1 MAYDMDTL
9 IEAYKMRLDI
19 QNVRR
24 IFSTGRPAS
33 SPEETEWVNK
43 YLFTPTMQKRGMYKD
58 GFEYRGE
65 VGEGNLI
72 IEIGEGSRTLFSSH
86 TDTVHRTGG
95 PQNVMIDLEESK
107 LITDSGQCLG
117 SDDGTGIWL
126 MWELIKA
133 GVPGLYIFHRAEEVG
148 GQGSAYIAN
157 YHPELLEKY
166 DRAIAFD
173 RKDDWSIITHQGG
186 SRCCSDAFGRD
197 LAQKLNMGHR
207 LDTGGSFTDTANYD
221 GIIPECTNLSV
232 GYHNAH
238 SGRENQEI
246 PYLLDFRDALIE
258 IDWEN
263 LVTERDPTIPDYSYG
278 GSMGYSGTYV
288 SPTKTTTTPSVTSTQ
303 ETLEDYERWDKGIDN
318 KTPNIEDLEDEEIWS
333 GDWDYLFE
341 EDIHSMSE
349 IEWEIYQRLMGH
361 GEMDELSEGV
371 EGSGGSEQFWDDDE
385 DIPQTAQEFLDWTEP
400 SEKET
405 PKYCEHGNLIILGCW
420 RCEEEEKDTIPD
432 VENQELDWD
441 GWFEG

>member
-1 MAYDMDTL
+1 
-9 IEAYKMRLDI
+9 
-19 QNVRR
+19 
-24 IFSTGRPAS
+24 
-33 SPEETEWVNK
+33 
-43 YLFTPTMQKRGMYKD
+43 
-58 GFEYRGE
+58 
-65 VGEGNLI
+65 
-72 IEIGEGSRTLFSSH
+72 
-86 TDTVHRTGG
+86 
-95 PQNVMIDLEESK
+95 
-107 LITDSGQCLG
+107 
-117 SDDGTGIWL
+117 
-126 MWELIKA
+126 
-133 GVPGLYIFHRAEEVG
+133 
-148 GQGSAYIAN
+148 
-157 YHPELLEKY
+157 
-166 DRAIAFD
+166 
-173 RKDDWSIITHQGG
+173 
-186 SRCCSDAFGRD
+186 
-197 LAQKLNMGHR
+197 MGHR

-405 PKYCEHGNLIILGCW
+405 PKYCEHGNLIVKQIGY
-420 RCEEEEKDTIPD
+420 
-432 VENQELDWD
+432 
-441 GWFEG
+441 